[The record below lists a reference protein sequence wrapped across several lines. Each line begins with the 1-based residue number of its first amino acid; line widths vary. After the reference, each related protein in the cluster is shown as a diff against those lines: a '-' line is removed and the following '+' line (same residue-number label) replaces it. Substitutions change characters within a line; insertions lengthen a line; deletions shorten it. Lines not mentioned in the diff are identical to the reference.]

1 MSWSSVI
8 DKKQILPNLVFI
20 VAVGIASA
28 FTSIV
33 LCLCVNAAYHISQ
46 QAAWSVF
53 FLPVLGIISLAF
65 YKAMKL
71 PYDYGTDDLVM
82 QMRENK
88 PVSPTLAPAILVG
101 TCLTTLGGGAVGKE
115 SSAFQMGASIGE
127 VLCRTFK
134 LKNLFT
140 NKADRNVYGYA
151 ALMGMSATFSAL
163 FFAPLGAVFL
173 VFELTRFKTF
183 SPTRFIALVAS
194 AFIAAAIAYPFGI
207 GDIIPRVAIPS
218 ITPELMLQVVLI
230 GTLGGVLGRFF
241 GGSLRTVRAWQREK
255 IRHPYISVAL
265 VGVAIAILVMVFSLQ
280 AFEGGG
286 MNLLKQAAAGSI
298 GTWDFAIKAALVFL
312 ALASG
317 FKGGEIMPT
326 LVIGGLLGC
335 SLGQLVGIDPSF
347 ATAIGVM
354 TFFAGMSRCPIA
366 AFFLGFEV
374 FGIEII
380 PYLLVGIAFA
390 YFGSR
395 DIGYYGKGVRSEAHS
410 ARKRK
415 DFIKALVK
423 KNPSAGEMFKTLEER
438 SNERSVESERA
449 AREEEREAV
458 LPELPKEEFEQLERE
473 RQHERSAAAKQTRTD
488 SGRNRTDL

>member
-1 MSWSSVI
+1 MSWFSTI
-8 DKKQILPNLVFI
+8 DKKQILPHLVFI
-20 VAVGIASA
+20 VVVGIASA

-46 QAAWSVF
+46 QAAWTVF
-53 FLPVLGIISLAF
+53 FLPLLGLISLAF

-71 PYDYGTDDLVM
+71 PYDYATDDLVIE
-82 QMRENK
+82 MRENK

-127 VLCRTFK
+127 MLGRAFK

-140 NKADRNVYGYA
+140 TKSDRNVYGYA

-183 SPTRFIALVAS
+183 SPARFIALVAS

-207 GDIIPRVAIPS
+207 GDIIPRVAL
-218 ITPELMLQVVLI
+218 PEISAPLMLQVILI
-230 GTLGGVLGRFF
+230 GTIGGLLGRFF
-241 GGSLRTVRAWQREK
+241 GGGLRTVRAWQRK
-255 IRHPYISVAL
+255 TVRHPYVSVAV
-265 VGVAIAILVMVFSLQ
+265 VGVVIAILTMTFSLQ
-280 AFEGGG
+280 SFEGGG

-335 SLGQLVGIDPSF
+335 SLGQTIGIDPAF
-347 ATAIGVM
+347 ACAIGVM
-354 TFFAGMSRCPIA
+354 TFFTGMTRCPIA
-366 AFFLGFEV
+366 ACFLGCEV
-374 FGIEII
+374 FGIEIA
-380 PYLLVGIAFA
+380 PYLLVGVAFA
-390 YFGSR
+390 YFTSH
-395 DIGYYGKGVRSEAHS
+395 DIGYYGKGIRLEVRN
-410 ARKRK
+410 ARQHKRSIE
-415 DFIKALVK
+415 DFIAN
-423 KNPSAGEMFKTLEER
+423 NPSVDAALASLEKH
-438 SNERSVESERA
+438 SNVHAHQAETI
-449 AREEEREAV
+449 AREQERNAV
-458 LPELPKEEFEQLERE
+458 LPQMPKAEAEHLERSRSHETTSKPRSETTAE
-473 RQHERSAAAKQTRTD
+473 RKES
-488 SGRNRTDL
+488 

>member
-1 MSWSSVI
+1 MSWSTVI
-8 DKKQILPNLVFI
+8 DKKQILPNLAFI
-20 VAVGIASA
+20 IVVGIASA
-28 FTSIV
+28 FTSII

-46 QAAWSVF
+46 QAAWTVF
-53 FLPVLGIISLAF
+53 FLPLLGIISLAF

-71 PYDYGTDDLVM
+71 PYDYSTDDLVM
-82 QMRENK
+82 AMRENK
-88 PVSPTLAPAILVG
+88 PVSPTLAPGILVG

-127 VLCRTFK
+127 MLSRAFK

-140 NKADRNVYGYA
+140 NKTDRNVYGYA
-151 ALMGMSATFSAL
+151 ALMGMAATFSAL

-183 SPTRFIALVAS
+183 SPARFVALIAAS
-194 AFIAAAIAYPFGI
+194 FIAAAIAYPFGI
-207 GDIIPRVAIPS
+207 GDIIPRVPIPS

-241 GGSLRTVRAWQREK
+241 GGGLRTARAWQREK

-265 VGVAIAILVMVFSLQ
+265 VGIAIAIIVMVFSLQ
-280 AFEGGG
+280 NFEGGG

-335 SLGQLVGIDPSF
+335 SLGQLVSIDPSF

-395 DIGYYGKGVRSEAHS
+395 DIGYYGKGVRLEASTARH
-410 ARKRK
+410 RKRFIK
-415 DFIKALVK
+415 DFIK
-423 KNPSAGEMFKTLEER
+423 KNPSAEAMLTTLEEQ
-438 SNERSVESERA
+438 SNERAVEKEAA
-449 AREEEREAV
+449 ARKEESKAV
-458 LPELPKEEFEQLERE
+458 LPELPKEIEKKIEEERKGSNS
-473 RQHERSAAAKQTRTD
+473 R
-488 SGRNRTDL
+488 

>member
-8 DKKQILPNLVFI
+8 DKKQILLNLAFI
-20 VAVGIASA
+20 VAVGIVSA

-46 QAAWSVF
+46 QAAWTVF

-71 PYDYGTDDLVM
+71 PYDYSTDDLVM

-127 VLCRTFK
+127 VLCRVFK
-134 LKNLFT
+134 LKNLFV
-140 NKADRNVYGYA
+140 NKTDRNVYGYA

-183 SPTRFIALVAS
+183 SPARFIALVAS

-207 GDIIPRVAIPS
+207 GDIIPRVSIPS

-230 GTLGGVLGRFF
+230 GTLGGILGRFF
-241 GGSLRTVRAWQREK
+241 GGSLRAVRAWQRKK

-280 AFEGGG
+280 TFEGGG

-335 SLGQLVGIDPSF
+335 SLGQLVGIDASF

-380 PYLLVGIAFA
+380 PYLIVGIAFA
-390 YFGSR
+390 YFGSH
-395 DIGYYGKGVRSEAHS
+395 DIGYYGRGVRLEAHNTR
-410 ARKRK
+410 ARKN
-415 DFIKALVK
+415 FIKHFIE
-423 KNPSAGEMFKTLEER
+423 KNPSAAKMFETLEEQ
-438 SNERSVESERA
+438 SNEWSDAAERSARKE
-449 AREEEREAV
+449 AREEV
-458 LPELPKEEFEQLERE
+458 LPEFSREELEHLEQQ
-473 RQHERSAAAKQTRTD
+473 RQHEQTAHSQPSSSSD
-488 SGRNRTDL
+488 ANDKIDQ

>member
-1 MSWSSVI
+1 MSWLSTI
-8 DKKQILPNLVFI
+8 DKKQIAPQLVFI
-20 VAVGIASA
+20 VVVGIVSA

-33 LCLCVNAAYHISQ
+33 LCLCVNTAYHISQ
-46 QAAWSVF
+46 QAAWTVF
-53 FLPVLGIISLAF
+53 FLPLLGIISLAF

-71 PYDYGTDDLVM
+71 PYDYSTDDLVM
-82 QMRENK
+82 AMRENK
-88 PVSPTLAPAILVG
+88 PVSPTLAPGILVG

-127 VLCRTFK
+127 LLSRVFK
-134 LKNLFT
+134 LKNLFK
-140 NKADRNVYGYA
+140 NKDDRNVYGYA
-151 ALMGMSATFSAL
+151 ALMGMAATFSAL

-183 SPTRFIALVAS
+183 SPARFIALLAAS
-194 AFIAAAIAYPFGI
+194 FIAAAIAYPFGI

-218 ITPELMLQVVLI
+218 VTPDLMLQVVLI
-230 GTLGGVLGRFF
+230 GTLGGLLGRFF
-241 GGSLRTVRAWQREK
+241 GGSLRTVRAWQREHV
-255 IRHPYISVAL
+255 RHPYLSVAL
-265 VGVAIAILVMVFSLQ
+265 VGIAIAIVTMAFSLQ
-280 AFEGGG
+280 TFEGGG
-286 MNLLKQAAAGSI
+286 MNLLERAASGSI

-335 SLGQLVGIDPSF
+335 SLGQLIGIDPSF

-354 TFFAGMSRCPIA
+354 TFFAGMTRCPIA

-395 DIGYYGKGVRSEAHS
+395 DFGYYGKGIRLEARTAKH
-410 ARKRK
+410 RKE
-415 DFIKALVK
+415 FIEEFLK
-423 KNPSAGEMFKTLEER
+423 KNPTASAALETLERE
-438 SNERSVESERA
+438 SNERDRQKEA
-449 AREEEREAV
+449 QAREEELKAV
-458 LPELPKEEFEQLERE
+458 LPEMPKAVEQKIAQERD
-473 RQHERSAAAKQTRTD
+473 RSDPR
-488 SGRNRTDL
+488 